1 MDKAPSQ
8 LFSLAT
14 KGEAG
19 RWPLL
24 RAHLE
29 NISRLKDQDIHQELL
44 SSMVKKFVALEQRV
58 DDLLKNTLPPVVAEE
73 IKYLGAF
80 APRTYDCTILFSDV
94 AGFTRL
100 AEQLSSGDLVE
111 IIDAIFRSFDRI
123 VRDFQGT
130 KIKTIG
136 DAYMAV
142 FGAPLAYETHAPQA
156 VRAAMQLVD
165 ALAAFNRGRF
175 GLKEDRYFQ
184 CRIGIHSGT
193 VTAGVVGQDRMQFDV
208 FGDTVNIA
216 SRFES
221 AGQVGRINISEET
234 RRRLPPGFLCEDRG
248 AVPLK
253 NKAAMTAYFV
263 MAERAQ
269 ETMDAKYA
277 ARTPV

>member
-1 MDKAPSQ
+1 MDKIPSQ
-8 LFSLAT
+8 LFFLAAQ
-14 KGEAG
+14 GESAH
-19 RWPLL
+19 WPLL

-58 DDLLKNTLPPVVAEE
+58 DELLKNTLPPVVAEE
-73 IKYLGAF
+73 IKYLGTF
-80 APRTYDCTILFSDV
+80 TPRSYDCTILFSDV

-100 AEQLSSGDLVE
+100 AERLSSGELVE
-111 IIDAIFRSFDRI
+111 IIDVIFRAFDRV
-123 VRDFQGT
+123 VRECQGT

-142 FGAPLAYETHAPQA
+142 FGAPLAHQDHAHQA
-156 VRAAMQLVD
+156 VQAATRMVD
-165 ALAAFNRGRF
+165 ALADFNHSRF
-175 GLKEDRYFQ
+175 GLEEERYFQ

-193 VTAGVVGQDRMQFDV
+193 VTAGVVGEDRMQFDV

-221 AGQVGRINISEET
+221 AGKVGRVNISEET
-234 RRRLPPGFLCEDRG
+234 RRQLPSGFLYEDRG
-248 AVPLK
+248 EVPLK
-253 NKAAMTAYFV
+253 NKDAMKAYFV
-263 MAERAQ
+263 ATERQYETEDAEHG
-269 ETMDAKYA
+269 

>member
-1 MDKAPSQ
+1 MHKTPSR
-8 LFSLAT
+8 LFSLAAE
-14 KGEAG
+14 GESG
-19 RWPLL
+19 HWSLL
-24 RAHLE
+24 HAYLE
-29 NISRLKDQDIHQELL
+29 NISRLKDQDIHQQLL

-58 DDLLKNTLPPVVAEE
+58 DELLKNTLPPLVAEE
-73 IKYLGAF
+73 IKYLGVF

-94 AGFTRL
+94 ASFTRL
-100 AEQLSSGDLVE
+100 AERLPSKELVE

-142 FGAPLAYETHAPQA
+142 FGAPLTYPDHAPQA
-156 VRAAMQLVD
+156 VRAAMQMVD
-165 ALAAFNRGRF
+165 TLTAFNRSQF
-175 GLKEDRYFQ
+175 GQEEDHYFQ
-184 CRIGIHSGT
+184 CRIGIHSGP

-234 RRRLPPGFLCEDRG
+234 RRRLPPCFLNEDRG
-248 AVPLK
+248 EVPLK
-253 NKAAMTAYFV
+253 NKDAMKAYFV
-263 MAERAQ
+263 VAERSQ
-269 ETMDAKYA
+269 TTKDAEHA
-277 ARTPV
+277 AKTPV

>member
-1 MDKAPSQ
+1 MDKIPAQ
-8 LFSLAT
+8 LFSLAAQSES
-14 KGEAG
+14 GH
-19 RWPLL
+19 WPLL

-58 DDLLKNTLPPVVAEE
+58 DELLKNTLPPVVAEE
-73 IKYLGAF
+73 IKYLGTF
-80 APRTYDCTILFSDV
+80 TPRTYDCTILFSDV

-100 AEQLSSGDLVE
+100 AERLSSGELVE
-111 IIDAIFRSFDRI
+111 IIDAIFRAFDRV
-123 VRDFQGT
+123 VRECQGT

-142 FGAPLAYETHAPQA
+142 FGAPLAYQGHAQQA
-156 VRAAMQLVD
+156 VHAAMQMVD
-165 ALAAFNRGRF
+165 ALADFNHNRF
-175 GLKEDRYFQ
+175 GLEKERYFQ

-221 AGQVGRINISEET
+221 SGEVGRVNISAET
-234 RRRLPPGFLCEDRG
+234 RRQLPPDFICEDRG
-248 AVPLK
+248 EVPLK
-253 NKAAMTAYFV
+253 NKDAMKAYFV
-263 MAERAQ
+263 TTKRHS
-269 ETMDAKYA
+269 ETEDAKHGTRA
-277 ARTPV
+277 PV

>member
-1 MDKAPSQ
+1 MDKISSQ

-14 KGEAG
+14 EGKSGP
-19 RWPLL
+19 WPLL
-24 RAHLE
+24 RAHVE
-29 NISRLKDQDIHQELL
+29 NISRLKDQEIHQELL

-58 DDLLKNTLPPVVAEE
+58 DELLKNTLPPVVAEE
-73 IKYLGAF
+73 IKYLGSF

-100 AEQLSSGDLVE
+100 AERFSSGELVE

-123 VRDFQGT
+123 VRDCQGT

-142 FGAPLAYETHAPQA
+142 FGAPVAYQEHAQQA
-156 VRAAMQLVD
+156 VRAAMQMVNT
-165 ALAAFNRGRF
+165 LADFNRNRF
-175 GLKEDRYFQ
+175 ALEEDRYFH

-221 AGQVGRINISEET
+221 AGEIGRVNISAET
-234 RRRLPPGFLCEDRG
+234 KRQLPPDFFCEDRG
-248 AVPLK
+248 EVSLK
-253 NKAAMTAYFV
+253 NKGAMKAYFV
-263 MAERAQ
+263 TTKRQ
-269 ETMDAKYA
+269 
-277 ARTPV
+277 

>member
-1 MDKAPSQ
+1 MNKMPSR
-8 LFSLAT
+8 LFSLAA
-14 KGEAG
+14 ECESD
-19 RWPLL
+19 RWSLL

-29 NISRLKDQDIHQELL
+29 GISGLKDQDIHQELL
-44 SSMVKKFVALEQRV
+44 SSMIKKFVALEQRV
-58 DDLLKNTLPPVVAEE
+58 DELLKNTLPAVVAEE

-80 APRTYDCTILFSDV
+80 APRTYDCSILFSDI

-100 AEQLSSGDLVE
+100 AEQLPSEELVE

-123 VRDFQGT
+123 VRDCQGT

-142 FGAPLAYETHAPQA
+142 FGAPQAYQEHAQQA
-156 VRAAMQLVD
+156 VRAAMQMVD
-165 ALAAFNRGRF
+165 TLAEFNRHRF
-175 GLKEDRYFQ
+175 GLEEARYFQ

-221 AGQVGRINISEET
+221 SGKVGKVNISGET
-234 RRRLPPGFLCEDRG
+234 RRQLPSGFLCEDRG
-248 AVPLK
+248 EVPLK
-253 NKAAMTAYFV
+253 NKAAMKAYFV
-263 MAERAQ
+263 MAEQTQ
-269 ETMDAKYA
+269 EKKDPEHA

>member
-58 DDLLKNTLPPVVAEE
+58 DELLKNTLPPVVAEE

-165 ALAAFNRGRF
+165 SLAAFNRDRF

-184 CRIGIHSGT
+184 CRIGVHSGT

-221 AGQVGRINISEET
+221 SGEVGQVNISEAT
-234 RRRLPPGFLCEDRG
+234 KLRLPPGFVYEDRG
-248 AVPLK
+248 EVPLK
-253 NKAAMTAYFV
+253 NKAAMKAYFV
-263 MAERAQ
+263 SAKQQ
-269 ETMDAKYA
+269 EE
-277 ARTPV
+277 